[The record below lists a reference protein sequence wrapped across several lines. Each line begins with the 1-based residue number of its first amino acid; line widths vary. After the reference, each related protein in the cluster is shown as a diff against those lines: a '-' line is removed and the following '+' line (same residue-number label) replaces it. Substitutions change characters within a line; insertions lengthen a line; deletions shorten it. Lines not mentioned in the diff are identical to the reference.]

1 MGQPYSTQRITDSL
15 KGAVD
20 KCLHD
25 FQTRK
30 TIHVCKIGDIC
41 HSNFE
46 WAAEFSNG
54 DDDYVFGS
62 LQYIL
67 DSGATVHCFNDLTL
81 FHSID
86 PNAQIPNLRVAN
98 GAFSKVV
105 AVGTVRISL
114 QDSQGKPKILELKNA
129 LYVPSMKFN
138 LISVKRM
145 YRDSKITTTFGD
157 RATLRFKDGT
167 VVSSKGHGIGK
178 HYFLASF
185 TSQQAFSVESECDY
199 DLMHQRFAHCGDE
212 RMQKAATRSV
222 GVDLS
227 KFLANKRHDQPNLQ
241 LFLQDTL

>member
-145 YRDSKITTTFGD
+145 YRDSKMLLIMYVSYTTCYQVD
-157 RATLRFKDGT
+157 RWKTRFHRT
-167 VVSSKGHGIGK
+167 NNYLNVSLI
-178 HYFLASF
+178 F
-185 TSQQAFSVESECDY
+185 QDSEC
-199 DLMHQRFAHCGDE
+199 GDVN
-212 RMQKAATRSV
+212 AI
-222 GVDLS
+222 
-227 KFLANKRHDQPNLQ
+227 FI
-241 LFLQDTL
+241 

>member
-30 TIHVCKIGDIC
+30 TIHVCKIGDMC

-54 DDDYVFGS
+54 DDDYAFGS

-105 AVGTVRISL
+105 AVGTVRVGL
-114 QDSQGKPKILELKNA
+114 QDSQGSPLHLETKLHCVSKTA
-129 LYVPSMKFN
+129 PLFR
-138 LISVKRM
+138 VKGMVWENTIFWHLLQHNRP
-145 YRDSKITTTFGD
+145 
-157 RATLRFKDGT
+157 
-167 VVSSKGHGIGK
+167 
-178 HYFLASF
+178 FL
-185 TSQQAFSVESECDY
+185 
-199 DLMHQRFAHCGDE
+199 
-212 RMQKAATRSV
+212 
-222 GVDLS
+222 
-227 KFLANKRHDQPNLQ
+227 
-241 LFLQDTL
+241 